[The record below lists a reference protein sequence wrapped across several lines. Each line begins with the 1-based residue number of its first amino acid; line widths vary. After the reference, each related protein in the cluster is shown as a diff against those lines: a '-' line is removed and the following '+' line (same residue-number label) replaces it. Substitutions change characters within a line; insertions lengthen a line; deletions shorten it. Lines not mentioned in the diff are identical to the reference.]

1 MHFSLPPPKVNAKR
15 KGVQEDVQ
23 VIKLQRELRTR
34 DKTIEALQAKYEL
47 LSADLEAANA
57 RAAGMEQE
65 RERQEHDL
73 RASVDTAADLRQ
85 RLTQAA
91 LDVKAA
97 GHKDL
102 EIRQLT
108 EECRALQDANGKL
121 VAAAFDAERD
131 AERERRDQA
140 LRTRVA
146 QLEKELSE
154 ALEAKASALSR
165 LSEETTQH
173 AQRQQAYR
181 ELHARHLS
189 LRDEHEKATE
199 RLRFFTRESA
209 IDMGE
214 LEQALLLVRTKQE
227 RSEAAQRMG
236 YAAPP
241 GEPDDMLEAAG
252 AAAAEAELK
261 ALQAA
266 NAEVALD
273 LDKAQ
278 KMLRLEHALGKE
290 RAARM
295 AELEHQLQDM
305 ATQHRQELEELARL
319 ADSRAH
325 RITQLQAQLRDVSY
339 GTHQHR
345 IPSDDPL
352 AAEDAG
358 ELGAALPPV
367 PMARGGAGSSAARPI
382 DLAHGENVVEV
393 HVSRV
398 EISAEGAALL
408 PTQNPSLFVT
418 YDFYEHP
425 TQATPVRMG
434 LRPVYDHTSQYVV
447 TVNEVFVRY
456 LMKGAMT
463 VELHQAMGTSFT
475 TRAAAQVRLQ
485 PLLADGAGAAGRR
498 VAFTVALVAMEDPTV
513 LLATLHVWLRMHV
526 AMERAFRLYQQRL
539 KAGHALA
546 NPAATPGELRA
557 AAATSL
563 AVGRDV
569 SRANAVLIDVVGAD
583 VRSAQATQL
592 QGRPRRD
599 VDGAAA
605 APPSH
610 VPSLYVAYRFFNEPN
625 HATRTVPRSL
635 RPVFHSHQA
644 FLVQE
649 DEAMRQYLEGAELA
663 FCVVDDEDP
672 DPAHYFGVA
681 RVGLRALLSNEGIEE
696 NLTLLDA
703 EGRHVGS
710 VFVRLRWQR
719 PYGLPPESESALRDS
734 QLAAASAEVPM
745 PAPRPTKAAAR
756 QSPAYEVPVWPPGG
770 RGDAEEMEDM
780 GTVYTTPI
788 PPVPDRPSLQEGK
801 DDAGEG
807 EVHVKK
813 VGSEMQRG
821 AEARA
826 ESGEHASRFPLH
838 DVGSDGGRDVEHED
852 AADSDAESSPANMPA
867 GKTDSA
873 AARRGG
879 TNDMEA
885 ELPARPDS
893 QRAAPPHM
901 AAVTPASTQ
910 VEDAKGATG
919 TSHLKTA
926 QSAHSGTYASSALT
940 FEGTGTHPAPE
951 AEETA
956 PRQKMS
962 SAEAPP
968 MTIEI
973 GPLQLPAAS
982 PLLQDSDAHHLF
994 VSYDF
999 LGVHPARLET
1009 PSETRPED
1017 GGPLPFNH
1025 KMRFRFDLDEDPGD
1039 NVAGGANLR
1048 KALKAVAKTIKRD
1061 KRYILSFEVVS
1072 EPFEEEAAQVSCRT
1086 VGVAFVDLA
1095 RLLAEQHDME
1105 AENVPVLDPDL
1116 PDAPPLGYLQLSVYA
1131 KDALGHLLRR
1141 KSRSA
1146 ATTMT

>member
-1 MHFSLPPPKVNAKR
+1 
-15 KGVQEDVQ
+15 VQ
-23 VIKLQRELRTR
+23 VIKLQRELRAR
-34 DKTIEALQAKYEL
+34 DKSIEALQAKYEL
-47 LSADLEAANA
+47 LSADLEAANT

-65 RERQEHDL
+65 RERHEHDL

-236 YAAPP
+236 FAPPP
-241 GEPDDMLEAAG
+241 GEPDDDMLEAAG

-273 LDKAQ
+273 LDKAR

-290 RAARM
+290 RAAKM
-295 AELEHQLQDM
+295 AELERQMQDM

-358 ELGAALPPV
+358 ELGATLPPA
-367 PMARGGAGSSAARPI
+367 PMARGGAGPSAARPI

-463 VELHQAMGTSFT
+463 VELHQAIGTSFT

-583 VRSAQATQL
+583 VRPAQETQL
-592 QGRPRRD
+592 QGKARRD

-605 APPSH
+605 APPPH

-625 HATRTVPRSL
+625 HATRTVSRSL

-649 DEAMRQYLEGAELA
+649 DEAMQQYLEDAELA

-681 RVGLRALLSNEGIEE
+681 RARLRPLLLNEGIEE

-703 EGRHVGS
+703 EGRHAGT

-719 PYGLPPESESALRDS
+719 PYGLPPESESALRDA
-734 QLAAASAEVPM
+734 QLAAARAEAPV
-745 PAPRPTKAAAR
+745 PAPRPTEAAVR
-756 QSPAYEVPVWPPGG
+756 RSPAYEVPVRAPGS
-770 RGDAEEMEDM
+770 RGDADEAEDM
-780 GTVYTTPI
+780 GTVYAT
-788 PPVPDRPSLQEGK
+788 PVPPAPNRPSLQEREA
-801 DDAGEG
+801 DTGEG
-807 EVHVKK
+807 EGEADVKK
-813 VGSEMQRG
+813 VVSEVQRG

-826 ESGEHASRFPLH
+826 KRGEQASRFPLH
-838 DVGSDGGRDVEHED
+838 DVGSGGGRDEEHEG
-852 AADSDAESSPANMPA
+852 AADSNGGSPSANMPA
-867 GKTDSA
+867 GNTDSA
-873 AARRGG
+873 AARRDAAAAG
-879 TNDMEA
+879 TAGTGDMEA
-885 ELPARPDS
+885 DLAARFDS
-893 QRAAPPHM
+893 QRAAPPHTP
-901 AAVTPASTQ
+901 AETPASTQ
-910 VEDAKGATG
+910 AEDVKGATG

-926 QSAHSGTYASSALT
+926 QSAHSGTFASSALT

-968 MTIEI
+968 MVIEI

-982 PLLQDSDAHHLF
+982 PLLRDSDAHHLF

-1017 GGPLPFNH
+1017 GGPLPFDH
-1025 KMRFRFDLDEDPGD
+1025 KMRFRFDLDEDPGG

-1095 RLLAEQHDME
+1095 RLLAEQHDIE
-1105 AENVPVLDPDL
+1105 AENVPVLDPDV